1 MAGKLEPMA
10 SEVQKLREELKMKDG
25 EVKRLHSH
33 LNRSAAN
40 QMKAEMEME
49 VMSSLMKYLCCLSND

>member
-1 MAGKLEPMA
+1 MA
-10 SEVQKLREELKMKDG
+10 SKAETLAEELTKKEA
-25 EVKRLHSH
+25 EVKQLHSH

-49 VMSSLMKYLCCLSND
+49 VRRERHDVCVG

>member
-1 MAGKLEPMA
+1 MTSKAETLA
-10 SEVQKLREELKMKDG
+10 EELTKKEA
-25 EVKRLHSH
+25 EVKQLHSH

-49 VMSSLMKYLCCLSND
+49 VKREGGSLAGHTLH